1 MYGILHSLLQT
12 LSFPKQLPGLCRQSS
27 HSVPTPLLW
36 AKPSQGQGSCSV
48 LLSQWCLISLTFCYG
63 MTKKSRTEKKA
74 PNTTLPNSSNVMDPY
89 LSILGV
95 WGVEYH
101 TAGNVWEKREKTS
114 CICLFQKQTLNKIS
128 VVREISNTHSK
139 SQCLK
144 HSCHA
149 WGM

>member
-74 PNTTLPNSSNVMDPY
+74 PNTTLPNSKIGGVGGRISHCWERLRKERENVLHLFIPKADTQQDFC
-89 LSILGV
+89 S
-95 WGVEYH
+95 E
-101 TAGNVWEKREKTS
+101 GN
-114 CICLFQKQTLNKIS
+114 F
-128 VVREISNTHSK
+128 
-139 SQCLK
+139 
-144 HSCHA
+144 
-149 WGM
+149 